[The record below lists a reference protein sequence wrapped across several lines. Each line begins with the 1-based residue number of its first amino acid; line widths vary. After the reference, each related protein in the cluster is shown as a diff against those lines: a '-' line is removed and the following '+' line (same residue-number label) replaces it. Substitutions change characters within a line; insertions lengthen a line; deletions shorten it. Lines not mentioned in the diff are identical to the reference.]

1 MNEIV
6 PVRTIGGYV
15 PMVDGPEKVSGRAKY
30 TADLAAPGMLAARIF
45 RSPYAH
51 AEILEVDV
59 SEAAKLPGVKAIVTG
74 ADCDKTFGVLPIAR
88 TEHPL
93 ARDRVR
99 YCGEPVAAVAAVD
112 DATAKEALRRIKL
125 KVRELPAYP
134 SARAAMAPD
143 AIDLHGHRPK
153 NIERDVFFE
162 LGDVDAA
169 FAAADLVREGTY
181 NCAEVC
187 QNQMEMHAAVADYD
201 VERDRMTVHASTQV
215 PYYVHLMLSQIL
227 GMDMSRIRVVKP
239 YVGGGFGCR
248 TETLN
253 VELIAALLAH
263 KAGGCVRLVVNREE
277 TFITHRGRP
286 ETDIRLKIG
295 MRRDGRITAVECEC
309 IQRGG
314 AHSGYGVVTILY
326 AGSMLYA
333 IYDLHNVKY
342 VGQRVLTNTP
352 PCGAFRGHGT
362 VDIRFA
368 FESLLDE
375 MAQALAVD
383 PFALR
388 RANLL
393 TAPAFTDNDLM
404 VNSYGLPECLDWVE
418 AASGW
423 KARRGKLPRGKGLG
437 MACSHYISGA
447 SKPVNWTGEPHAT
460 VKLKLDFDGSIVL
473 LTGAAEI
480 GQGSSTILVQSVAE
494 VLGLDLS
501 RIRIVTGDSD
511 VVPKDNGSY
520 SSRVTFIVGNA
531 AIDAARNLKAVLV
544 AAAARRLEAKP
555 EEIECLGEL
564 YRAGAQ
570 DKGLTFNEVV
580 AEALK
585 DSGTV
590 IVGGTYSTIPES
602 HGGKKYRGAAIGGTM
617 GYSYSAQVVEVSVD
631 EETGVVTVDKVWVA
645 HDCGKALNRLT
656 VEGQVQGSV
665 WMGMGQAMSEEAAYH
680 GGLMLTANMLDYRV
694 PTIQDSPPIEVGIV
708 ESNDPHGPFGA
719 KEAGEGSLAAFLPAL
734 TNAIADATGLR
745 FNDLPVTPDRVFA
758 AMENA
763 SRADAEG
770 ATAALDGR
778 AAVLRSHSPA
788 HARRVDPRPRATFRQ
803 QSPWRR
809 HRPDGEYPARHR
821 RAAGA
826 RRDQR
831 RQRTARHQGGRAYAR
846 DRRRGD
852 ALRPC
857 RASGNGAPLPGG
869 GAGGRAY
876 RRPDPPQHGDGRRQS
891 RPRHP
896 LHLLQS
902 ERMVAG
908 REPSLPQ
915 DHRRNLP
922 RRAEEPRRLLRH
934 FQRRPRPGAAD
945 ARRRD
950 RYCRTGRPPD
960 HAACRSLYRLCAP
973 GRAGDGDA
981 RRRQIFPVAAPGR
994 DHHRGAGEKHA
1005 RPALGLRQDP
1015 YPPLDRISGHRRRR
1029 GAAARGRDP
1038 RGSARRLHR
1047 HQSAPGAAR
1056 RHRRT
1061 LRRRARCA
1069 GLRRAR
1075 RSRARPDH
1083 GDEDDVHARPL
1094 PPARRRRSGAAP
1106 AAAAVRRVVGRFAPS
1121 PYPSTLIAVQ
1131 RARRGDGISPRIP
1144 AA

>member
-162 LGDVDAA
+162 LGDVAAA

-227 GMDMSRIRVVKP
+227 GMDMSRIRVIKP

-253 VELIAALLAH
+253 VELIAALLAR

-309 IQRGG
+309 VQRGG

-362 VDIRFA
+362 VDVRFA

-375 MAQALAVD
+375 MAQALA
-383 PFALR
+383 R
-388 RANLL
+388 RSIRTCAAPISC
-393 TAPAFTDNDLM
+393 TAPTFTDNDLM
-404 VNSYGLPECLDWVE
+404 VNSYGLPRMPRLGRGGERLEGAPGQAAARQRSGHGLLALHQRRVE
-418 AASGW
+418 AGELDRRAARDGQAQARLRRLDRAAHRRRRYRAGLVDHPGAERGRGARARSLAHPHRHRRQRRGAQGQRLLFVARHLHRRQRRDRCGAAISRRSW
-423 KARRGKLPRGKGLG
+423 SRPRREGSKRSRRRSSAWANSIAPARRTRASPSTRWSPRR
-437 MACSHYISGA
+437 
-447 SKPVNWTGEPHAT
+447 
-460 VKLKLDFDGSIVL
+460 
-473 LTGAAEI
+473 
-480 GQGSSTILVQSVAE
+480 
-494 VLGLDLS
+494 S
-501 RIRIVTGDSD
+501 RIR
-511 VVPKDNGSY
+511 
-520 SSRVTFIVGNA
+520 
-531 AIDAARNLKAVLV
+531 
-544 AAAARRLEAKP
+544 
-555 EEIECLGEL
+555 
-564 YRAGAQ
+564 
-570 DKGLTFNEVV
+570 
-580 AEALK
+580 
-585 DSGTV
+585 GTI

-680 GGLMLTANMLDYRV
+680 DGLMLTANMLDYRV

-758 AMENA
+758 A
-763 SRADAEG
+763 
-770 ATAALDGR
+770 
-778 AAVLRSHSPA
+778 V
-788 HARRVDPRPRATFRQ
+788 
-803 QSPWRR
+803 
-809 HRPDGEYPARHR
+809 
-821 RAAGA
+821 
-826 RRDQR
+826 
-831 RQRTARHQGGRAYAR
+831 
-846 DRRRGD
+846 
-852 ALRPC
+852 
-857 RASGNGAPLPGG
+857 
-869 GAGGRAY
+869 
-876 RRPDPPQHGDGRRQS
+876 
-891 RPRHP
+891 
-896 LHLLQS
+896 
-902 ERMVAG
+902 
-908 REPSLPQ
+908 
-915 DHRRNLP
+915 
-922 RRAEEPRRLLRH
+922 
-934 FQRRPRPGAAD
+934 
-945 ARRRD
+945 
-950 RYCRTGRPPD
+950 
-960 HAACRSLYRLCAP
+960 
-973 GRAGDGDA
+973 
-981 RRRQIFPVAAPGR
+981 
-994 DHHRGAGEKHA
+994 EK
-1005 RPALGLRQDP
+1005 R
-1015 YPPLDRISGHRRRR
+1015 
-1029 GAAARGRDP
+1029 ARGRKSN
-1038 RGSARRLHR
+1038 G
-1047 HQSAPGAAR
+1047 GA
-1056 RHRRT
+1056 
-1061 LRRRARCA
+1061 
-1069 GLRRAR
+1069 
-1075 RSRARPDH
+1075 
-1083 GDEDDVHARPL
+1083 
-1094 PPARRRRSGAAP
+1094 
-1106 AAAAVRRVVGRFAPS
+1106 
-1121 PYPSTLIAVQ
+1121 
-1131 RARRGDGISPRIP
+1131 
-1144 AA
+1144 